1 METQGQDLVQTI
13 SLVALA
19 IIGLVVGLQK
29 LLKDWRSTQA
39 ETNIIAIMHEEIERM
54 GTQNTRL
61 STELGKLQ
69 EQILELNNQI
79 TKLSIEN
86 NRLQEEVAGLTLE
99 LNSIRKLTS
108 TNKD

>member
-1 METQGQDLVQTI
+1 METQGQDLIQTI

-19 IIGLVVGLQK
+19 IIGLVVGIQK

-39 ETNIIAIMHEEIERM
+39 ETNIISIMHEEIERM

-69 EQILELNNQI
+69 EQIIELNNQI
-79 TKLSIEN
+79 SKLSIEN

-99 LNSIRKLTS
+99 LNSIRQLT
-108 TNKD
+108 THKKD